1 MRSKFRLELDV
12 VLDTDA
18 VPGVI
23 AAARRLYAADG
34 AVATVD
40 EPEGCRALSAE
51 EFIDEIEDA
60 IMELSERNPLLANAK
75 VEVERLACRAT
86 ETSPEPGPHG
96 GGESERPEAD

>member
-1 MRSKFRLELDV
+1 MRSKFRLELDI

-23 AAARRLYAADG
+23 AAARRQYTAEG

-40 EPEGCRALSAE
+40 KPEGVHALSAE

-60 IMELSERNPLLANAK
+60 LMELSERNPLLGNAK
-75 VEVERLACRAT
+75 VEVERVACRAAD
-86 ETSPEPGPHG
+86 TSAEF
-96 GGESERPEAD
+96 EKPEADSGG